1 MSTEQWRW
9 TWRRDKEEALT
20 TERTYEKPLETYY
33 LVGFIFK
40 ASNLCVSSCAYL
52 FICVPRRCRFR
63 LLSKEDLASLGVD
76 L

>member
-1 MSTEQWRW
+1 M
-9 TWRRDKEEALT
+9 EEAIT
-20 TERTYEKPLETYY
+20 TEKTYEKPLEAYY

-52 FICVPRRCRFR
+52 FICVPRGCRLL
-63 LLSKEDLASLGVD
+63 LLSKEDIAFLGVD